1 MKRALIRLA
10 LRLGWRPRDRAMEA
24 INAQIAANRAAHR
37 PVRYLMDN
45 RRELT
50 NSRLRAEV
58 ARAGR

>member
-37 PVRYLMDN
+37 PVRYLLAN
-45 RRELT
+45 KRALVEQ
-50 NSRLRAEV
+50 RLRAAV
-58 ARAGR
+58 AGRG